1 MKNTNETFTEEMTTD
16 SAVKEM
22 IRDVQNEFD
31 DAELHADTKKLQK
44 LLAEDFQGIGPKGF
58 VLNKEQWINRHKQFK
73 YEKLDTSEM
82 NIRLYRDTAIVSN
95 IQKNKA
101 TFNNEP
107 VNLTVRVSQ
116 VWLNENGQWKL
127 ASIQFSPMAE
137 S

>member
-1 MKNTNETFTEEMTTD
+1 MKNENETLTEVTPGSET
-16 SAVKEM
+16 KGK

-31 DAELHADTKKLQK
+31 KAELHADTKKLDQV
-44 LLAEDFQGIGPKGF
+44 LTDDFLSIGPRGF
-58 VLNKEQWINRHKQFK
+58 VLNKEQWINRHKQFR
-73 YEKLDTSEM
+73 YEQLDTSEM
-82 NIRLYRDTAIVSN
+82 NIRLYGDTAIVTD

-107 VNLTVRVSQ
+107 VSLSVRVSQ
-116 VWLNENGQWKL
+116 VWIHENSQWKL

>member
-1 MKNTNETFTEEMTTD
+1 MKNENQTLTEVTPGSET
-16 SAVKEM
+16 KGK

-31 DAELHADTKKLQK
+31 KAELHADTKKLDQV
-44 LLAEDFQGIGPKGF
+44 LTDDFLSIGPRGF
-58 VLNKEQWINRHKQFK
+58 VLNKEQWINRHKQFR
-73 YEKLDTSEM
+73 YEQLDTSEM
-82 NIRLYRDTAIVSN
+82 NIRLYGDTAIVTD

-107 VNLTVRVSQ
+107 VSLSVRVSQ
-116 VWLNENGQWKL
+116 VWIHENSQWKL

>member
-1 MKNTNETFTEEMTTD
+1 MKNENETLTEVTPGSET
-16 SAVKEM
+16 KEK

-31 DAELHADTKKLQK
+31 KAELHADTKKLDQV
-44 LLAEDFQGIGPKGF
+44 LTDDFLSIGPRGF
-58 VLNKEQWINRHKQFK
+58 VLNKEQWINRHKQFR
-73 YEKLDTSEM
+73 YEQLDTSEM
-82 NIRLYRDTAIVSN
+82 NIRLYGDTAIVTD

-107 VNLTVRVSQ
+107 VSLSVRVSQ
-116 VWLNENGQWKL
+116 VWIHENSQWKL

>member
-1 MKNTNETFTEEMTTD
+1 MKNENETLTEVTPGSET
-16 SAVKEM
+16 KEK

-31 DAELHADTKKLQK
+31 KAELHADTKKLDQV
-44 LLAEDFQGIGPKGF
+44 LTDDFLSIGPRGF
-58 VLNKEQWINRHKQFK
+58 VLNKEQWINRHKQFR
-73 YEKLDTSEM
+73 YEQLDTSEM
-82 NIRLYRDTAIVSN
+82 NIRLYGDTAIVTD

-107 VNLTVRVSQ
+107 VSLSVRVSQ
-116 VWLNENGQWKL
+116 VWIYENSQWKL

>member
-1 MKNTNETFTEEMTTD
+1 MKNENETLTEVTPGSET
-16 SAVKEM
+16 KGK

-31 DAELHADTKKLQK
+31 KAELHADTKKLDQ
-44 LLAEDFQGIGPKGF
+44 LLTDDFLSIGPRGF
-58 VLNKEQWINRHKQFK
+58 VLNKEQWINRHKQFR
-73 YEKLDTSEM
+73 YEQLDTSEM
-82 NIRLYRDTAIVSN
+82 NIRLYGDTAIVTD

-107 VNLTVRVSQ
+107 VSLSVRVSQ
-116 VWLNENGQWKL
+116 VWIHENSQWKL